1 MPELTDPLD
10 DGLVGPS
17 KLRGAT
23 AWAGRLD
30 HALAWLQAHER
41 WVFLAT
47 AAFQLLVLFGMI
59 ASKAIPYRTGDTVLL
74 RVVPVD
80 PRDLLRGDYVI
91 LGYEIS
97 RVPVMGIAGLPRH
110 RMTPANV
117 SEWRGRTVYVELE
130 PEADDL
136 HYRGGIVSTS
146 LPMPGTRFIQGTLA
160 DPSRIEFGI
169 ESYFVQ
175 EGKGKEYEKAIRDHR
190 LSAEV
195 ALTSSGQAALR
206 GLRIE

>member
-1 MPELTDPLD
+1 M
-10 DGLVGPS
+10 
-17 KLRGAT
+17 
-23 AWAGRLD
+23 
-30 HALAWLQAHER
+30 
-41 WVFLAT
+41 
-47 AAFQLLVLFGMI
+47 
-59 ASKAIPYRTGDTVLL
+59 
-74 RVVPVD
+74 
-80 PRDLLRGDYVI
+80 
-91 LGYEIS
+91 
-97 RVPVMGIAGLPRH
+97 
-110 RMTPANV
+110 
-117 SEWRGRTVYVELE
+117 YVELE